1 MSTQVFKHTAAR
13 RSAQLRPGPLRR
25 TCAVILILALQATSA
40 AQAAD
45 LSAQMASMFGSGTLA
60 NVTGPGAYK
69 SQTQN
74 VYAGGELQLRF
85 PGRNYQLWSYS
96 LPSITAGCGGVDAY
110 LGSMSHINST
120 DFKNMLEAVAR
131 SYAGLLFKAA
141 LKSINPLI
149 ESVIG
154 DMQKTLESA
163 SQFNGN
169 TCAMA
174 QLLINST
181 SEYSGMTSESTCV
194 TAAMQIY
201 GEDHPAAMRRCKVDQ
216 ATTNAAAKASSNPA
230 EKELA
235 DRNLNL
241 VWEALRGS
249 TFSADEKTVFMN
261 IAGTRIIYKPGD
273 NGNRPQTP
281 RELPP
286 SIDSLTTLLHG
297 NEPGST
303 VDKVKVRNWLAC
315 NDDECLQPTANIV
328 EITPFPT
335 YVRQMIEGIRSDIVA
350 RRALTPA
357 QKQFVNMTR
366 VPVYRMLAIGYT
378 SGSGVGN
385 DELTDLLIH
394 RYAKVIA
401 YDYAYMFMR
410 NALKDVRGYLGMAKL
425 RKRAEEVNSQLL
437 VDNVNRLLA
446 EIESEHTKAL
456 GQVREANAVVE
467 DLQRVER
474 EIRTSLPG
482 SIRGM
487 LDMSNLMRGAGGRG

>member
-1 MSTQVFKHTAAR
+1 MSTQSANQSSHASTAWPR
-13 RSAQLRPGPLRR
+13 RA
-25 TCAVILILALQATSA
+25 CAVALILALQASGA

-45 LSAQMASMFGSGTLA
+45 LSAQMASMFGSGTLS
-60 NVTGPGAYK
+60 NVTGPGAYQ

-74 VYAGGELQLRF
+74 IYAGGELQLRF
-85 PGRNYQLWSYS
+85 PGRTYQLWSYS

-110 LGSMSHINST
+110 LGSFSHINST

-154 DMQKTLESA
+154 DVQKTLEA
-163 SQFNGN
+163 FSQSNGN

-174 QLLINST
+174 QMLVNST
-181 SEYSGMTSESTCV
+181 SEYSGMTSESSCV
-194 TAAMQIY
+194 TAAMKIWN
-201 GEDHPAAMRRCKVDQ
+201 EDHPAAMKRCKADQ

-230 EKELA
+230 ERELA

-241 VWEALRGS
+241 IWEALRGS
-249 TFSADEKTVFMN
+249 SFSADEKTVFMN

-273 NGNRPQTP
+273 NGNLPQTP
-281 RELPP
+281 RDLPP

-297 NEPGST
+297 NEPSALP
-303 VDKVKVRNWLAC
+303 DKVKVRNWLTC
-315 NDDECLQPTANIV
+315 DNDECLQPTSTTV

-335 YVRQMIEGIRSDIVA
+335 LVRQMLEGIRADMLA

-366 VPVYRMLAIGYT
+366 IPVYRMLAIGYT
-378 SGSGVGN
+378 GGSGVGN

-425 RKRAEEVNSQLL
+425 RKRAEEVNSRLL
-437 VDNVNRLLA
+437 VDNVNRLL
-446 EIESEHTKAL
+446 EEVESEHAKAL
-456 GQVREANAVVE
+456 GQVREANSVVE

-474 EIRTSLPG
+474 EMRTSLPG

-487 LDMSNLMRGAGGRG
+487 LDMTNLMRGISGRG